1 MKAMLNGDHDQL
13 GIGILPADIK
23 KEVIC
28 REKPSCLLLCFPGTV
43 KKLSRREEADDCHE
57 PQSF

>member
-1 MKAMLNGDHDQL
+1 MKAMLNGDHEQL

-23 KEVIC
+23 KEIYLPRKTELSTTVF
-28 REKPSCLLLCFPGTV
+28 SGTV